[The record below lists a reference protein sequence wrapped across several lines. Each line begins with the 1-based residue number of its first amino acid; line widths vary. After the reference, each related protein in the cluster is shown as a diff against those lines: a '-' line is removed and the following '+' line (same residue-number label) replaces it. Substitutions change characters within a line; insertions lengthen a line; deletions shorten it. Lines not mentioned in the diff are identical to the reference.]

1 MDSDVM
7 YKGFD
12 IEVAIIPPAGLV
24 FGDVRMY
31 AKSPRGKR
39 IEFAVAQVGGKWLAS
54 LSAEQTE
61 KMESGRHNV
70 QLDYIEQGIAKRLPS
85 SITHFDLVER
95 V

>member
-1 MDSDVM
+1 MTCDVM

-24 FGDVRMY
+24 FGDVQMY
-31 AKSPRGKR
+31 AQSPRGKR
-39 IEFAVAQVGGKWLAS
+39 YEFVMSQVDGQWLAS

-61 KMESGRHNV
+61 EMDVGRYNV
-70 QLDYIEQGIAKRLPS
+70 QLDYVEQGIARRLPS

>member
-1 MDSDVM
+1 MNSDVM

-31 AKSPRGKR
+31 AQSPRGKR
-39 IEFAVAQVGGKWLAS
+39 YEFAMAQVDGQWLAS
-54 LSAEQTE
+54 LSAEQTAA
-61 KMESGRHNV
+61 MDSGRHRV

-85 SITHFDLVER
+85 SITHLDLVGR